1 MNIILKNDYIK
12 LHIIFM
18 YSDIIL
24 ALITGFFIY
33 FGTKFVNYYYN
44 FYHIYRYL
52 DSYQKLNYFK
62 NISIINYL
70 NKNIDV
76 KKKIIYYF
84 FIPLI
89 KLNYLIISLF
99 VSIVYSLCED
109 DFTEYLQKKN
119 LVLTSSNTNSNTT
132 HDDNIKET
140 ITNTN
145 TNTITNTNTN
155 TYNQSE
161 LLINHDFLNTL
172 NRDNIKESNNYES
185 GEKNN
190 DNYMMLNKYSSSSE
204 NSIGSIGSIGSN
216 IISKDKK
223 KNNFKNIDNFDSPS
237 PEVNNQYELDISNEL
252 DLLKP
257 FGTKNNI
264 VLNEQEDNEN
274 IDNYIMLN
282 EAKSNTNTESKFK
295 SIGIIGK
302 NNNIIKTVNGLDKN
316 NESNIIETIRIDEID
331 FGDNLSNI
339 LNSDHVDK
347 PNEKPNEKPN
357 DKKTKEIKI
366 LPIKIG
372 KKKN

>member
-1 MNIILKNDYIK
+1 
-12 LHIIFM
+12 M
-18 YSDIIL
+18 YCDIIL
-24 ALITGFFIY
+24 ALFTGFFIY

-140 ITNTN
+140 NTN
-145 TNTITNTNTN
+145 TNTNTN

-204 NSIGSIGSIGSN
+204 NSIGSIGSIESIGSN

-282 EAKSNTNTESKFK
+282 EAKSNTNTNINTESKFK